1 MLDFFAFRAKAR
13 ETFPS
18 LIVSVLMW
26 EEGSGAGGEVTMYK
40 AKVSGQGIGA
50 QLQSQG
56 DNADQVLTDLIALVG
71 KARGTVKAGK
81 RAWLENRREIAVRPE
96 YRAAA

>member
-1 MLDFFAFRAKAR
+1 MLDFFAFRDKAR

-18 LIVSVLMW
+18 LIVSVTM
-26 EEGSGAGGEVTMYK
+26 EMKGSGAGGEITMYK

-50 QLQSQG
+50 ELSCEG
-56 DNADQVLTDLIALVG
+56 DNGEQVLTDLIAKVG
-71 KARGTVKAGK
+71 AA
-81 RAWLENRREIAVRPE
+81 RREVNTGKKAWQMAGRTIAPRPA